1 MKSKLTT
8 KDLIAAGAF
17 AAIYLVLLTVL
28 AVMVL
33 PIVPV
38 LYLATPLIAG
48 IVLGT
53 VYLLYCVKVPKTGAI
68 FILALLVGAITSM
81 ASIYPLIA
89 AAVWG
94 VVAEGIAAGKR
105 RRSPNALAASYCVFN
120 LTSMGPFFS
129 LLLAKDA
136 FLSTCVTYYG
146 QEYADTIDRLTPDW
160 IIAVCRFHPDPRS
173 KLALFVAACLCVV
186 SGMTRMQEIVLLFL
200 CIVVLLL
207 SKKTGR
213 AVAVVLLF
221 LLMTLG
227 DQLLV
232 SRLSGVAQ
240 YAVLLICHVLRFLLP
255 LAVSFYLVTK
265 TVTVGAYIS
274 AFTAMRLP
282 GVVVIPMAVMFR
294 FIPTMTEEWQAVS
307 QALRLR
313 GLGATGIN
321 SILHPM
327 RLLEYLLVPF
337 LLQCSEV
344 VDEMSAAVMAR
355 GFDKDRPRTNY
366 LELKLGVLDGVL
378 ILASLAVTVWNLAF

>member
-146 QEYADTIDRLTPDW
+146 QEYADTIDRLTPDC
-160 IIAVCRFHPDPRS
+160 IIAVFVV
-173 KLALFVAACLCVV
+173 LALLGGILG
-186 SGMTRMQEIVLLFL
+186 GMFGKKLL
-200 CIVVLLL
+200 
-207 SKKTGR
+207 KKHF
-213 AVAVVLLF
+213 A
-221 LLMTLG
+221 
-227 DQLLV
+227 
-232 SRLSGVAQ
+232 
-240 YAVLLICHVLRFLLP
+240 
-255 LAVSFYLVTK
+255 K
-265 TVTVGAYIS
+265 VGA
-274 AFTAMRLP
+274 
-282 GVVVIPMAVMFR
+282 V
-294 FIPTMTEEWQAVS
+294 
-307 QALRLR
+307 
-313 GLGATGIN
+313 
-321 SILHPM
+321 
-327 RLLEYLLVPF
+327 
-337 LLQCSEV
+337 
-344 VDEMSAAVMAR
+344 
-355 GFDKDRPRTNY
+355 
-366 LELKLGVLDGVL
+366 
-378 ILASLAVTVWNLAF
+378 

>member
-1 MKSKLTT
+1 MKSELTT

-94 VVAEGIAAGKR
+94 VVAEGIAWGKR
-105 RRSPNALAASYCVFN
+105 RRSPTALAASYCVFN

-160 IIAVCRFHPDPRS
+160 IIAVFIV
-173 KLALFVAACLCVV
+173 LALLGGILG
-186 SGMTRMQEIVLLFL
+186 GMFGKKLL
-200 CIVVLLL
+200 
-207 SKKTGR
+207 KKHF
-213 AVAVVLLF
+213 A
-221 LLMTLG
+221 
-227 DQLLV
+227 
-232 SRLSGVAQ
+232 
-240 YAVLLICHVLRFLLP
+240 
-255 LAVSFYLVTK
+255 K
-265 TVTVGAYIS
+265 VGA
-274 AFTAMRLP
+274 
-282 GVVVIPMAVMFR
+282 V
-294 FIPTMTEEWQAVS
+294 
-307 QALRLR
+307 
-313 GLGATGIN
+313 
-321 SILHPM
+321 
-327 RLLEYLLVPF
+327 
-337 LLQCSEV
+337 
-344 VDEMSAAVMAR
+344 
-355 GFDKDRPRTNY
+355 
-366 LELKLGVLDGVL
+366 
-378 ILASLAVTVWNLAF
+378 